1 MPLKDFYRD
10 VMKIN
15 NMSDMNKREVEAEK
29 LFTKLNKIVL
39 PEYFNWATEVL
50 EDIHVKE
57 RGDQIGLIWDDLDTG
72 LEKKYKYREV
82 VEESNKFLNL
92 IRKYGADSKD
102 NLYQMIPILPETW
115 FTSIAGIKGG
125 FVIVPTAT
133 NITVRELEYRF
144 GTHKPDVIVADENS
158 TETMDEAIKIT
169 GSTPKVKI
177 VIGNAEG
184 WISYSDVLKESE
196 CSEPAK
202 VKKDDIQFC
211 YFTSGTTGLPKR
223 VGHSAVSYP
232 VGHLST
238 SVMIG
243 LKPGKVHHN
252 ISAPGWGKWAWSS
265 FFAPFSVGATATAIT
280 FKNFDPDKY
289 LSLIEKH
296 QINTLCAPPTAW
308 RMFIHSVLSNHNF
321 DSLEQSISAG
331 EPLNPEII
339 HQWKKHTGIEIRELY
354 GQTESTAMI
363 GNPPWMEG
371 KMKYGS
377 FGYPSFM
384 YDIKLVDDVN
394 GEIINEPHIT
404 GHIAVNVKD
413 SKPVGLFEE
422 YIGNPERMNE
432 VFIDGYYHTGDKAYF
447 DDDGYWWFV
456 GRSDDVI
463 KSSDYRIGPFE
474 VESALMEHDS
484 IVETAIVGIPDP
496 ERYQLVKAFVILKK
510 GYEPS
515 RELALVLFKHTIN
528 ILTKF
533 KIPRIIEFVD
543 SLPKTTSGKI
553 IRMKLRN
560 DEAKELHKDDKKQHV
575 YFYRDFPELSSKYLK
590 TE

>member
-1 MPLKDFYRD
+1 MALADFYRD
-10 VMKIN
+10 VMDIN
-15 NMSDMNKREVEAEK
+15 TMSDMYKRESDSK
-29 LFTKLNKIVL
+29 SFFNRLNKCEL
-39 PEYFNWATEVL
+39 PDFFNWASEVF
-50 EDIHVKE
+50 EGIHVRE
-57 RGDQIGLIWDDLDTG
+57 RGGQIALIWDDLDTG
-72 LEKKYKYREV
+72 YEKKYTYREV
-82 VEESNKFLNL
+82 SEESNKFLNL
-92 IRKYGADSKD
+92 IRKYGVTHKD

-125 FVIVPTAT
+125 TVIVPTAT

-144 GTHKPDVIVADENS
+144 GTHNPDVVVADENS
-158 TETMDEAIKIT
+158 VATMDEAIRIT
-169 GSTPKVKI
+169 GSNPKVKI
-177 VIGNAEG
+177 VIGKADG
-184 WISYSDVLKESE
+184 WISYGTVEDEFSHSD
-196 CSEPAK
+196 PAEVRK
-202 VKKDDIQFC
+202 NDIQFC

-238 SVMIG
+238 AVMIG
-243 LKPGKVHHN
+243 LEPGKVHHN

-265 FFAPFSVGATATAIT
+265 FFAPFNVGAIATAIT
-280 FKNFDPDKY
+280 FKNFNSDKY

-296 QINTLCAPPTAW
+296 KINTLCAPPTAW
-308 RMFIHSVLSNHNF
+308 RMFIHSDLTNF
-321 DSLEQSISAG
+321 DFSSLEQSISAG

-363 GNPPWMEG
+363 GNPPWLEG

-377 FGYPSFM
+377 FGYPSYM
-384 YDIKLVDDVN
+384 YDIKLVDDVK
-394 GEIINEPHIT
+394 GEVINEPHIT
-404 GHIAVNVKD
+404 GHIAVNVKN
-413 SKPVGLFEE
+413 SRPVGLFEE
-422 YIGNPERMNE
+422 YIGNPERMSE
-432 VFIDGYYHTGDKAYF
+432 VFINGFYHTGDKAYF

-463 KSSDYRIGPFE
+463 KSSDFRIGPFE

-484 IVETAIVGIPDP
+484 IIETAIIGVPDP

-510 GYEPS
+510 GSEPS
-515 RELALVLFKHTIN
+515 KELALELFKHTIG

-560 DEAKELHKDDKKQHV
+560 DEAKDLHKDNTKQHV
-575 YFYRDFPELSSKYLK
+575 YFYKDFPELSSKNICK
-590 TE
+590 